1 MSRIESRF
9 SALKA
14 EGRAALVT
22 FTMAFDPDRAT
33 AQAMLNALP
42 AAGADVIELGIPFS
56 DPMADGPIIQEA
68 GLRALHAGA
77 TLKGVLEMVA
87 EFRQVDKATPII
99 LMGYY
104 NPILHYGG
112 ERFAQDAV
120 KAGVDGIILVDLP
133 TEELDELE
141 PAANKAGLALIR
153 LVAPT
158 TGDERLHMMMQRAQ
172 GFAYYI
178 AVAGV
183 TGQRSADLDALEK
196 RVTHLKRLVPLPLAV
211 GFGVK
216 SAEQCARIGQFAD
229 AVVIGSAIVS
239 SLHTRGLDD
248 TLGLVREL
256 ANALHAISEP
266 LRAQTAKL

>member
-1 MSRIESRF
+1 MSRIENRF
-9 SALKA
+9 AALKA

-33 AQAMLNALP
+33 AQAMLNGLP

-68 GLRALHAGA
+68 GLRALNAGA

-87 EFRQVDKATPII
+87 EFRRTDNATPII

-104 NPILHYGG
+104 NPIFHYGN
-112 ERFAQDAV
+112 ERFAQDAT
-120 KAGVDGIILVDLP
+120 KAGVDGVIIVDLP
-133 TEELDELE
+133 TEELGELQ
-141 PAANKAGLALIR
+141 PAADKAGLALIR
-153 LVAPT
+153 LIAPT
-158 TGDERLHMMMQRAQ
+158 TGDERLHMMMQGAR

-183 TGQRSADLDALEK
+183 TGQRSAELDVLEK
-196 RVTHLKRLVPLPLAV
+196 RVTHLKRLVQLPLAV

-216 SAEQCARIGQFAD
+216 SAEQCAGIGRFAD

-239 SLHTRGLDD
+239 SLHTRGLND

-256 ANALHAISEP
+256 ANALRSADEP
-266 LRAQTAKL
+266 LLAQTAKL